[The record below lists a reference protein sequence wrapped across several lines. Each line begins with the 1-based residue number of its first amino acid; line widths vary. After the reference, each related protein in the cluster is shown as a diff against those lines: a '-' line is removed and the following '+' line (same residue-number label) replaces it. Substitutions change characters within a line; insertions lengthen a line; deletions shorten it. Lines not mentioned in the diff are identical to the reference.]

1 MPFWSSRARAV
12 RATRTEVYQGFEVFE
27 VRWDEFVDRWI
38 DGLTRDGL
46 LVGVNWTGDRLTG
59 YDVAPADL
67 PRNVDA
73 ATRQAQVTP

>member
-38 DGLTRDGL
+38 DGLTRPTRPSP
-46 LVGVNWTGDRLTG
+46 WC
-59 YDVAPADL
+59 
-67 PRNVDA
+67 A
-73 ATRQAQVTP
+73 ARA